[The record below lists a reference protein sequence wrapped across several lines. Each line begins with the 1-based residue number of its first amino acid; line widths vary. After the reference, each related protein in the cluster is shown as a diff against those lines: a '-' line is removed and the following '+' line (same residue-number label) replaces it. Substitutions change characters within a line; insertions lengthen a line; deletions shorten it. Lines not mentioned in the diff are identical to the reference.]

1 MLRSWLLSAWR
12 SARATRLYTLLN
24 GSGLAIGAAVT
35 LLIGL
40 WVHDELSFNKVHENY
55 HRIAQV
61 LDNQP
66 ADGGIATSD
75 LLPIPLAAELRNRY
89 GGDFNHIALYWPEF
103 RHILTVG
110 DRSIARSGSWVQPDL
125 PVMLTLPMREGSR
138 DALRERSNVLISQS
152 LAAALFGTADP
163 MNRTIRV
170 DNSVEVKVGGVFA
183 DLPANSTFH
192 DAGIFLSLDK
202 AVDEMAW
209 LKGSIGAWDVHG
221 WRLYVELNE
230 HADLVRVNRD
240 IAGLLSAHSHV
251 AGEKIFLYPMRKW
264 HLYDKFSNGV
274 AAGGRIGIVRLFI
287 GIGVVVL
294 LLACINFMNLTTARS
309 QQRAREVGIRKVIGS
324 LRYQLIGQFLGE
336 AFLLTILSIILALGI
351 AQLGLPFFN
360 ALSGKRLGIPWTDP
374 LFAVAVIILLFITGL
389 LAGAYPA
396 FYLSGFRPV
405 NVLKGD
411 LTAGPWTSLPRKI
424 LVVLQFTVSI
434 SLVIGT
440 ILIGRQI
447 DFARDRPI
455 GYSRTGLLNIGKN
468 TSDLYQA
475 HYNSLRGDLLRT
487 GMVSDMA
494 ESSVAATEPLEAD
507 RGVSWLGEDSTTKPS
522 FTSVFITADYGNTI
536 HWQLV
541 SGRDFRRDYATD
553 SDKVIINESAA
564 RLMGFTQPVG
574 KEITA
579 YGGRLTIIGV
589 VRDMVSTSPFQ
600 RVQPGLFRL
609 APDTNLN
616 DILIRVTPST
626 PMRPALAA
634 IEKIF
639 HRYNPGSPFD
649 FHFVDTDYALKFAEE
664 ERIDGL
670 TRVFTVLTIFIS
682 CLGLF
687 GLAAFTAGRRA
698 REVGIRKVLGSSVF
712 GCWKLLTGETV
723 RLVLLSSAIAL
734 PVAGVFMNRWLEQ
747 YEYRTPLHWWVFAAA
762 AGGAVVLALVTVSF
776 HALKAAHTNPAKTL
790 RSQ

>member
-1 MLRSWLLSAWR
+1 MLRSWLLTAWR
-12 SARATRLYTLLN
+12 SAWTSRLYTLLN
-24 GSGLAIGAAVT
+24 LAGLATGAAVT
-35 LLIGL
+35 LLIAL
-40 WVHDELSFNKVHENY
+40 WVHDELSFNEVHEHY

-89 GGDFNHIALYWPEF
+89 GGDFDHIALYWPEF

-110 DRSIARSGSWVQPDL
+110 NRSIARSGSWVQKDL
-125 PVMLTLPMREGSR
+125 PVMLSFPMLQGSR
-138 DALRERSNVLISQS
+138 EALKDRSNALISQS
-152 LAAALFGTADP
+152 LATALFGSADP

-170 DNSVEVKVGGVFA
+170 DNSVEVTVGGVFA

-209 LKGSIGAWDVHG
+209 LKGSANAWDMRG

-230 HADLVRVNRD
+230 HADLARVNHN
-240 IAGLLSAHSHV
+240 IAGLMAAHSHI
-251 AGEKIFLYPMRKW
+251 ATEGLFLYPMQEW
-264 HLYDKFSNGV
+264 HLYDKFTNGIP
-274 AAGGRIGIVRLFI
+274 AGGHIGIVRLFI
-287 GIGVVVL
+287 GIGAFVL

-309 QQRAREVGIRKVIGS
+309 QQRAREVGIRKVAGS
-324 LRYQLIGQFLGE
+324 RRYQLIGQFLGE
-336 AFLLTILSIILALGI
+336 AFLLTTLAILLALGI
-351 AQLGLPFFN
+351 AQLCLPFFN
-360 ALSGKRLGIPWTDP
+360 TLSGKRLGIPWTDP
-374 LFAVAVIILLFITGL
+374 LFAVAVIVLLFITTL
-389 LAGAYPA
+389 LAGGYPA

-405 NVLKGD
+405 KVLKGD
-411 LTAGPWTSLPRKI
+411 LSIGSSLPRKI
-424 LVVLQFTVSI
+424 LVILQFTVSI

-440 ILIGRQI
+440 TLIGRQI

-455 GYSRTGLLNIGKN
+455 GYSRDGLLNIGKN

-475 HYNSLRGDLLRT
+475 HYNSLREDLLHT
-487 GMVSDMA
+487 GMVNDMA
-494 ESSVAATEPLEAD
+494 ESSVAATEPLEAA
-507 RGVSWLGEDSTTKPS
+507 RGVSWLGEDTTSKPS

-541 SGRDFRRDYATD
+541 SGRDFRRDFTTD
-553 SDKVIINESAA
+553 SGKVIINESAA

-574 KEITA
+574 KDITA
-579 YGGRLTIIGV
+579 YGQRLTIIGV
-589 VRDMVSTSPFQ
+589 VRDMVVTSPFQ
-600 RVQPGLFRL
+600 RVQPGFFQL

-626 PMRPALAA
+626 PMRQALAA

-649 FHFVDTDYALKFAEE
+649 FHFVDTDYALKFAAE

-670 TRVFTVLTIFIS
+670 TRVFTILTIFIS

-698 REVGIRKVLGSSVF
+698 REVSIRKVLGSSVF
-712 GCWKLLTGETV
+712 NCWKLLTGETV
-723 RLVLLSSAIAL
+723 RLVLLSSIIAL
-734 PVAGVFMNRWLEQ
+734 PLAGLFMHKWLQQ

-762 AGGAVVLALVTVSF
+762 AGGALVLALVTVSF